1 MLARLLPTVFQI
13 YVAFELI
20 YLFCEDLLIVFWRV
34 LIDMIFR
41 IIRRI
46 PYKLIRL
53 LILIDKFILS
63 IVKLKKLPKNRSLDA
78 NQLRSLVH
86 LT

>member
-34 LIDMIFR
+34 LTDMIFR
-41 IIRRI
+41 IICRI

-53 LILIDKFILS
+53 LI
-63 IVKLKKLPKNRSLDA
+63 
-78 NQLRSLVH
+78 
-86 LT
+86 